1 MRTVYRSEPF
11 VMGLPAR
18 EPGPPEGGRPAGAG
32 PRPRDGSSTMGPSD
46 TPRPAGARW
55 AESQPRIPRGLWE
68 RFVARHGAG
77 DHVVDVRL
85 SDGARYRDVAVD
97 GRGVIGGEVV
107 GLWDGARPFEPP
119 LPAERI
125 VAIKERTGLIGHFGL
140 WPWMRV
146 R

>member
-1 MRTVYRSEPF
+1 MD
-11 VMGLPAR
+11 
-18 EPGPPEGGRPAGAG
+18 
-32 PRPRDGSSTMGPSD
+32 RDD
-46 TPRPAGARW
+46 TPRPAGARR
-55 AESQPRIPRGLWE
+55 AESLPRIPAALWE

-85 SDGARYRDVAVD
+85 ADGARHRDVAVD
-97 GRGVIGGEVV
+97 GCGVVGGEVV
-107 GLWDGARPFEPP
+107 GLWDGVRPFEPP

-125 VAIKERTGLIGHFGL
+125 VAIKERTGLVGYFGL